1 MDIERQ
7 LEGSLL
13 SPSLKTGVT
22 LATFHCAG
30 YTPSIKALLN
40 ISVTVLQI
48 KGQVLFKTFTDIP
61 FLSEM
66 LPRYL
71 VQICG
76 VSGYI
81 RSDVLVVNPVAAC

>member
-1 MDIERQ
+1 M
-7 LEGSLL
+7 L
-13 SPSLKTGVT
+13 SPSLKMGVA

-48 KGQVLFKTFTDIP
+48 KGQVLFKTFTDSP
-61 FLSEM
+61 SKPVAVLSEM

-71 VQICG
+71 VQICDVNG
-76 VSGYI
+76 DT
-81 RSDVLVVNPVAAC
+81 RSNVLVVKPGAAC